1 MILWAKPIASR
12 VEQQSYKNCFLW
24 QQSDGQLGETLAR
37 VRGGLG
43 EIPGTHMPPEIIIV
57 GCRDVLGELRP
68 SGMCRV
74 QTTSVVLCRAML
86 KTPTDAA
93 RPTMQIFVK
102 INEGTTITLDVKASD
117 TIDDVKASW
126 ANRASLE
133 PPLGPLGLVGAWANA
148 S

>member
-1 MILWAKPIASR
+1 
-12 VEQQSYKNCFLW
+12 
-24 QQSDGQLGETLAR
+24 
-37 VRGGLG
+37 
-43 EIPGTHMPPEIIIV
+43 MPPEIIIV

-74 QTTSVVLCRAML
+74 QTTSVVQV

-102 INEGTTITLDVKASD
+102 INEGTTITLDVEASD

-126 ANRASLE
+126 ANRASLD
-133 PPLGPLGLVGAWANA
+133 PLWGPLG
-148 S
+148 

>member
-1 MILWAKPIASR
+1 
-12 VEQQSYKNCFLW
+12 
-24 QQSDGQLGETLAR
+24 
-37 VRGGLG
+37 
-43 EIPGTHMPPEIIIV
+43 MPPEIIIV

-126 ANRASLE
+126 ANRASLD
-133 PPLGPLGLVGAWANA
+133 PFGAPWASRGLG
-148 S
+148 